1 MFIDII
7 YTCLISHS
15 FAAMLPTAALCLSLV
30 LMVSPS
36 NSQQPLTTGEP
47 QKKSFSSLSHSS
59 WSLGLQVYKALRNE
73 GSHINTLISPVLLA
87 NSLSV
92 LSHTAKGATA
102 RQLQELLKTSKDEKQ
117 AEKSSSNP
125 LKSMREAN
133 GTSYILH
140 GSSAIFSKL
149 VSTLESGFLEE
160 LEAQFELDH
169 VALGAG
175 DRQADVEKLS
185 LWAKNGM
192 GGVKEMPLNEGPV
205 SKEGAL
211 ILASALHFK
220 GERNKDLSKS
230 IYFPLNLNN

>member
-1 MFIDII
+1 MV
-7 YTCLISHS
+7 LRSHATFSPLS
-15 FAAMLPTAALCLSLV
+15 FATMLPTAALCLSLV
-30 LMVSPS
+30 LMISPS
-36 NSQQPLTTGEP
+36 ISQQPLTSGDP
-47 QKKSFSSLSHSS
+47 QEKSFSSLSHPS

-87 NSLSV
+87 NKLSV
-92 LSHTAKGATA
+92 LSNTAKGATA
-102 RQLQELLKTSKDEKQ
+102 RQLQELLKTSKDKKQ

-140 GSSAIFSKL
+140 GSSAIFSKQ
-149 VSTLESGFLEE
+149 VSTLESSFLEE
-160 LEAQFELDH
+160 LRAQFELDH

-175 DRQADVEKLS
+175 DRQADVEKLN
-185 LWAKNGM
+185 LWAKNRM
-192 GGVKEMPLNEGPV
+192 GRVKEMPLNEGSA

-220 GERNKDLSKS
+220 GERDKDLSRS
-230 IYFPLNLNN
+230 IYFPPKLTN